1 MRGKFSLLAIAVVVT
16 TAYVTAAAKDRASD
30 AFSLFPYKNYP
41 YYAEQ
46 IKPSSNNNAD
56 AHRQQMLTMSF
67 VFPAVNLPTRLT
79 ILETLTSTSTIVCT
93 KSVSNQCSVRRR
105 TQRPWRFNRP
115 PIALA
120 NQNYG
125 PAKTDDLFNM
135 LLEDDNENQ
144 FPIFPSAVQ
153 GVEATQFPSREG
165 RAADPQLLVVAS
177 RYYGN
182 QQQQAEDII
191 ESGFRSDSFN
201 RRIPSGNGQRQQQFL
216 QSLMTVT
223 RRTTILEMDVSTSTP
238 ICSTLGRLPQCP
250 PEKPPRQC
258 VWD

>member
-1 MRGKFSLLAIAVVVT
+1 MNLI
-16 TAYVTAAAKDRASD
+16 
-30 AFSLFPYKNYP
+30 
-41 YYAEQ
+41 
-46 IKPSSNNNAD
+46 
-56 AHRQQMLTMSF
+56 
-67 VFPAVNLPTRLT
+67 VFDFDFR
-79 ILETLTSTSTIVCT
+79 S
-93 KSVSNQCSVRRR
+93 
-105 TQRPWRFNRP
+105 
-115 PIALA
+115 
-120 NQNYG
+120 YG

-153 GVEATQFPSREG
+153 GYYIILMKLTFWVDQITMFLYCCRVEATQFPSREG

-182 QQQQAEDII
+182 QQQQAEDI
-191 ESGFRSDSFN
+191 ESGFRSDNFN